1 MGLSEKQKWFNSLR
15 LEIRQ
20 TEGDKFE
27 RTCDC
32 GETVWYEYEC
42 PALYSWVDIHFSHGQ
57 KNTDSEAEFG
67 YDFSKPIKF
76 SKAGFILFSGDFG
89 LFSAL
94 GAASSETQCELDV
107 YRDAKENFFVFYP
120 NYLSNPVKNDYEG
133 VYVTFDHILSRVKSD
148 RSENDGAGHSRS
160 QK

>member
-1 MGLSEKQKWFNSLR
+1 MVTIMEFSEKQKWFNSLR

-57 KNTDSEAEFG
+57 KNTDSE
-67 YDFSKPIKF
+67 S
-76 SKAGFILFSGDFG
+76 L
-89 LFSAL
+89 
-94 GAASSETQCELDV
+94 V
-107 YRDAKENFFVFYP
+107 
-120 NYLSNPVKNDYEG
+120 
-133 VYVTFDHILSRVKSD
+133 
-148 RSENDGAGHSRS
+148 
-160 QK
+160 